1 MFEEAQT
8 LGTLMFLVKAYL
20 LVNESSG
27 FIADLKSN
35 TGVQA
40 FPQCVFDHWQ
50 IMPGD
55 PMQKGTK
62 TYQIVK
68 DKSVPGYG
76 IVINKG
82 TADAVHSTVSVVD
95 KKLERNEA
103 GIKQSIN
110 EGESDSGKEPDDCMT
125 IRRELSSKFMKV
137 FQIGKKFLDQ
147 RMKEV

>member
-62 TYQIVK
+62 TYQNVK

-76 IVINKG
+76 IGDYKV